1 MTEIKN
7 EEAMEI
13 KGGGISLVAIGAIYA
28 AITFAIGIIDGFT
41 RPLKCNG

>member
-1 MTEIKN
+1 MTEIK
-7 EEAMEI
+7 EEEMMNI

-28 AITFAIGIIDGFT
+28 AVTFVIGIIDGFT